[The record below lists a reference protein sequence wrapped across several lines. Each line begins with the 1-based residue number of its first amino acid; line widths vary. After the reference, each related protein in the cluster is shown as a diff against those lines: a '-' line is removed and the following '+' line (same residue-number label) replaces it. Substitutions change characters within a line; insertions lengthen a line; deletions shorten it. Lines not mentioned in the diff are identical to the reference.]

1 MSPNTLGLPGP
12 SLWDLARGFRGIRS
26 DPLTFLEQTQSRYG
40 DLVAFPVPG
49 PPTLLLGDPE
59 AVRHVL
65 QGNAGNWSKAT
76 RQYSSLATVTGPG
89 LLAVSNDGWLGR
101 RRVAQPAFH
110 HSRLDLIGAS
120 VAEAGRRMVDSW
132 AGLAAAGELVDV
144 DKLSM
149 QVTLDVVGRTLFDH
163 DLADV
168 TDELVRATDEAAELI
183 VAQGRSLPWP
193 WWMPTSVNR
202 RLRVSVESLDDIC
215 RRLVVDRRARGVSG
229 RDTDLLGLLVAAG
242 LPDDAIR
249 DELVTMVVAGHETV
263 ASALT
268 WTLMLLAEHPEAQ
281 RRLRDEARTAGYWTP
296 LRLREQLPWTR
307 AVIDESLRLFPP
319 GWVLSRKAAEAD
331 SVGGQAVPAG
341 TLAIISPWLLHRN
354 ARSWPDPREFRP
366 KRFLDEPAMNAR
378 PDYLPFGLGPRL
390 CIGRDFALVEL
401 TILLVELLRV
411 HAVELPSGWKRPV
424 CNAFVTLRPRGGLR
438 LVIRRWPEPCQKP

>member
-1 MSPNTLGLPGP
+1 MRPNTLGLPGP
-12 SLWDLARGFRGIRS
+12 SPWDMLRGFRAIRS

-49 PPTLLLGDPE
+49 APALLLNDPE

-65 QGNAGNWSKAT
+65 QGNARNWTKAT
-76 RQYSSLATVTGPG
+76 LQYSSLALVTGPG
-89 LLAVSNDGWLGR
+89 LLAVSDDRWLSR
-101 RRVAQPAFH
+101 RRIAQPAFH
-110 HSRLDLIGAS
+110 LSRIDAVGAR
-120 VAEAGRRMVDSW
+120 VAEAGRKVVDSW
-132 AGLAAAGELVDV
+132 AGLAAGGEAVDV
-144 DKLSM
+144 DTLSLR
-149 QVTLDVVGRTLFDH
+149 VTLDVVGRTLFDR

-168 TDELVRATDEAAELI
+168 TDELVHATDEAAELV

-193 WWMPTSVNR
+193 SWVPTSVNR
-202 RLRVSVESLDDIC
+202 RLRVSVAALDDIC
-215 RRLVVDRRARGVSG
+215 RRLITDRRARGANE

-281 RRLRDEARTAGYWTP
+281 QRLRDEAREAGGWTV

-307 AVIDESLRLFPP
+307 AVVDESLRLFPP
-319 GWVLSRKAAEAD
+319 GWVISRKATQAD
-331 SVGGQAVPAG
+331 SVGGQAVPVG

-354 ARSWPDPREFRP
+354 ADSWPDPSEFRP
-366 KRFLDEPAMNAR
+366 ERFLGEMATQAR
-378 PDYLPFGLGPRL
+378 PDYVPFGLGPRL

-401 TILLVELLRV
+401 TILLAELLRD
-411 HAVELPSGWKRPV
+411 HAVELPSGWKRPE
-424 CNAFVTLRPRGGLR
+424 CNAFVTLRPRGGLL
-438 LVIRRWPEPCQKP
+438 LVVIPRP